1 MASALPSALLR
12 DAGRSRSVGARR
24 APLPPG
30 TRMSELSQ
38 HEFSGRASSLTREG
52 PEVMQAF
59 VVRHRPFFILVA
71 VLFAQ
76 LLLLSFQITRNRN
89 VRLIQVWAVD
99 VFSPFERALHWVG
112 SGFEGAWKSVTSLR
126 STEKE
131 NLELRAERD
140 RLQASVNALTEKAAA
155 ADRLRAL
162 LEFKK
167 EVSYSTVAAEVIAAS
182 PGEHSA
188 TVSIGKGRDAG
199 LTGDLAVITPAGVV
213 GKTIAVFAHTSE
225 VLLITDPSSGVG
237 CTLEKSRVQGV
248 LKGNSSSLVELH
260 YVMNATAVEVGEAV
274 PGNIYRKILVQPTA
288 ELDRLETVLV
298 VTKPPAERTP
308 KP

>member
-199 LTGDLAVITPAGVV
+199 LTGDLAVITPLNNVIDHLGGHLRGAADYRPFKRRRLHP
-213 GKTIAVFAHTSE
+213 GKIASPRGAQGQF
-225 VLLITDPSSGVG
+225 
-237 CTLEKSRVQGV
+237 LEPR
-248 LKGNSSSLVELH
+248 
-260 YVMNATAVEVGEAV
+260 
-274 PGNIYRKILVQPTA
+274 
-288 ELDRLETVLV
+288 
-298 VTKPPAERTP
+298 RTP
-308 KP
+308 LRHERDGGGSGRSGPHFRPRPNLS

>member
-1 MASALPSALLR
+1 M
-12 DAGRSRSVGARR
+12 
-24 APLPPG
+24 
-30 TRMSELSQ
+30 
-38 HEFSGRASSLTREG
+38 
-52 PEVMQAF
+52 
-59 VVRHRPFFILVA
+59 
-71 VLFAQ
+71 
-76 LLLLSFQITRNRN
+76 
-89 VRLIQVWAVD
+89 
-99 VFSPFERALHWVG
+99 
-112 SGFEGAWKSVTSLR
+112 
-126 STEKE
+126 
-131 NLELRAERD
+131 
-140 RLQASVNALTEKAAA
+140 
-155 ADRLRAL
+155 RAL

-274 PGNIYRKILVQPTA
+274 LTSGLDQIYPSGLAVGTVAETSTGNIYRKILVQPTA